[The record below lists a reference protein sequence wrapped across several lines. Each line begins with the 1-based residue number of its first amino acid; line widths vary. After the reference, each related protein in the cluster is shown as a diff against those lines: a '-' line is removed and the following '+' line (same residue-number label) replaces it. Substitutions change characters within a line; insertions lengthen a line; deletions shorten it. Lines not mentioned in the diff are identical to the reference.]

1 MKTAISQQLKTFGEN
16 SPSIFLTDWA
26 SYNEGTQFEFGH
38 WVDLQ
43 NFSSFDELQDYISD
57 HFRQAD
63 KISPLFGGTPRE
75 EILIS
80 DYEHTLGKGEDLE
93 SFKDEFLLFEIE
105 EEQKEL
111 IIAIKND
118 LNIDLDAAIEKSEN
132 VQFVSK
138 YQHDFNKNLGD
149 LYAETLEIPQ
159 NIVYYFDFEQFG
171 RDIALDGYT
180 IQTNAGFYYL
190 S

>member
-1 MKTAISQQLKTFGEN
+1 MKTAISQKLQSFGSV

-43 NFSSFDELQDYISD
+43 NFSDFDELQDYISE
-57 HFRQAD
+57 HFQQAD

-80 DYEHTLGKGEDLE
+80 DYEHTLGTGEDLE
-93 SFKDEFLLFEIE
+93 SFKDEFLLLEVE
-105 EEQKEL
+105 EDKKDL

-118 LNIDLDAAIEKSEN
+118 LNVDLDTAIEKSEEA
-132 VQFVSK
+132 QFVSE
-138 YQHDFNKNLGD
+138 YEHDFNQKLGD
-149 LYAETLEIPQ
+149 LYSETLEIPQ
-159 NIVYYFDFEQFG
+159 NIVFYFDFEQFG
-171 RDIALDGYT
+171 RDIALDGYQ
-180 IQTNAGFYYL
+180 IATNSGFYYL
-190 S
+190 P